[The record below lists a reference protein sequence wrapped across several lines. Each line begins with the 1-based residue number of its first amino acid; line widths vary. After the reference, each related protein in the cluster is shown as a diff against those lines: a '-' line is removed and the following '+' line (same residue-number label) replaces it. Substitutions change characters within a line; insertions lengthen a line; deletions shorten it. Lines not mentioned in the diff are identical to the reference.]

1 MISIRSSYHPID
13 AAILWCDLA
22 DHEDEILQVDLSR
35 PGSLLKHF
43 PQWPRLHDHA
53 ECIYEAIV
61 SGDLPAT
68 YLGHPITSDCQM
80 HRVYWSIRRADL
92 VVWFARNYPG
102 EKPAFLFSS
111 SVDHS
116 GCVSLNAH
124 LAKQAELDFALRTIE
139 QLQQSHAASTE
150 EMAVLT
156 ALNHELVTRLD
167 SLGIPSDTSEAMH
180 NMLVGAVLEV
190 TLSKSKTGQRQS
202 IYPSQAAL
210 VEAITLRFPGVRGLS
225 KSTLDRRFADARRH
239 LAQETRG

>member
-13 AAILWCDLA
+13 AAILWCDLS
-22 DHEDEILQVDLSR
+22 DHEDEILQAELSH

-43 PQWPRLHDHA
+43 PQWPRLHDYA
-53 ECIYEAIV
+53 ECIYEAIL

-68 YLGHPITSDCQM
+68 YLGHPITSDYQL
-80 HRVYWSIRRADL
+80 HRVYWSVRRADL

-102 EKPAFLFSS
+102 ERPAFLFSS
-111 SVDHS
+111 STDHS

-139 QLQQSHAASTE
+139 QLQLSYAASADK
-150 EMAVLT
+150 MASLT
-156 ALNHELVTRLD
+156 TLNNQLVARLD
-167 SLGIPSDTSEAMH
+167 SVGIPSDTSEAMH
-180 NMLVGAVLEV
+180 NVIVGALLEV

-210 VEAITLRFPGVRGLS
+210 VEAITLRFPGVNGLS
-225 KSTLDRRFADARRH
+225 KSTLDRRFAAARRH
-239 LAQETRG
+239 MAQAARG